1 MDIFVDFINWFIDGF
16 AESILWLLDLLPK
29 SPTLSFGNNP
39 TPALANLGYVTWIL
53 PYPTMI
59 IHFSLLLTAIGVY
72 YVYRV
77 IGRWL
82 KVVRS

>member
-1 MDIFVDFINWFIDGF
+1 MDIFIDFVQWFVDGF
-16 AESILWLLDLLPK
+16 AESIDWLLGYLPS
-29 SPTLSFGNNP
+29 SPTSSFVNKKPELVTLSHI
-39 TPALANLGYVTWIL
+39 TWFI
-53 PYPTMI
+53 PFPTMLL
-59 IHFSLLLTAIGVY
+59 HFTAILSAIAVY

>member
-1 MDIFVDFINWFIDGF
+1 MDIFIDFVQWFIDGF
-16 AESILWLLDLLPK
+16 AESIDWLLGYLPS
-29 SPTLSFGNNP
+29 SPTSSFVNA
-39 TPALANLGYVTWIL
+39 TPSNVTLGYITWFL
-53 PYPTMI
+53 PFPTMLL
-59 IHFSLLLTAIGVY
+59 HFAAILAAISIY

>member
-1 MDIFVDFINWFIDGF
+1 MDIFIDFVQWFIDGF
-16 AESILWLLDLLPK
+16 AESIDWLLGYLPK
-29 SPTLSFGNNP
+29 SPTSSFVNA
-39 TPALANLGYVTWIL
+39 TPSNLNLGYVTWFL

-59 IHFSLLLTAIGVY
+59 LHFTAILAAISIY